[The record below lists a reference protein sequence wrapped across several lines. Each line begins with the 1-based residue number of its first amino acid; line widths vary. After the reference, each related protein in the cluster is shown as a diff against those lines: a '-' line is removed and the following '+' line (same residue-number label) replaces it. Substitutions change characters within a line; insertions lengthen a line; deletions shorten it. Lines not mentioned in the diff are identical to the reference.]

1 MWLIDSKQGILT
13 GCRIAS
19 TEIIEDSFQSIESL
33 LENDTL
39 EDWDFYESFVPFLK
53 NFISLVSFFDIKDE
67 RIKRA
72 QFVLENIKTKQLSWL
87 DVSEI
92 NYILGEIKAYIS
104 SNSSDE
110 TRRKNSLVNSIQKY
124 LSSLKGK
131 TGVSNKIHSFMND
144 YNRIVY
150 SPSFRRL
157 QDKAQV
163 YPLEQHDY
171 VRTRL
176 THSIE
181 VSSIAAQLGNITAIK
196 LFSKDNTK
204 KKNVAFQTEKIL
216 SCAALLHD
224 IGNPP
229 FGHFG
234 EDAIKTFFEKNFD
247 TLKIIDYSQ
256 IKNSKNLPKNLPQK
270 KLIKLKTD
278 ASVYEQLKR
287 DFTMFDGN
295 AQSFRIATK
304 TEMYKP
310 DHSLELTA
318 AVLGA
323 IIKYP
328 FPSNFNKRK
337 WGKPKFGYFYSE
349 NAEFELLTKM
359 KVAELNV
366 RNPLVL
372 LLEAADDICYVT
384 SDLDDAVKKNILT
397 YEMFV
402 KEIQNE
408 KDVKDESVRSFINRF
423 EDYYKKN
430 SDYDDVSAFSL
441 TMQRMLNDLRI
452 RLIGETSEAFIKN
465 YNRILNGIKVVKT
478 DNNCDGLYT
487 LSGDHCYDLL
497 GCIKSK
503 ALVKWLRDLFPEHIY
518 FEREIVENELKGFE
532 IITYLLAELVDSVLK
547 LEFDDNG
554 KVTKRSKNRFPKQY
568 HLFQLISPNFV
579 RTFKK
584 EIKKDGSNELTHI
597 YYRLKLVVDYISGMT
612 DSYAKEV
619 YEKLRGVK

>member
-13 GCRIAS
+13 GCRIAN

-33 LENDTL
+33 LKKDTI

-72 QFVLENIKTKQLSWL
+72 QFVLETIKTKQLSWL

-196 LFSKDNTK
+196 LFSKDNTR

-247 TLKIIDYSQ
+247 NLKIIDYSQ
-256 IKNSKNLPKNLPQK
+256 IDNSETLSKNLPQK

-310 DHSLELTA
+310 GHSLELTA

-328 FPSNFNKRK
+328 FPSNYEEEK
-337 WGKPKFGYFYSE
+337 WGNPKFGYFYSE
-349 NAEFELLTKM
+349 KTEFELLKKM

-384 SDLDDAVKKNILT
+384 SDLDDAIKKNILT

-402 KEIQNE
+402 KEIQKV
-408 KDVKDESVRSFINRF
+408 KDVNDESVRLFIDRF

-430 SDYDDVSAFSL
+430 SYYDDVSAFSL

-452 RLIGETSEAFIKN
+452 RLIGETSEAFIEN
-465 YNRILNGIKVVKT
+465 YNLIKKGINVVKT
-478 DNNCDGLYT
+478 DNNCDFLC
-487 LSGDHCYDLL
+487 SQDEKDCYDLL
-497 GCIKSK
+497 KCIKSK
-503 ALVKWLRDLFPEHIY
+503 VLVEWLRDLFPKYIY
-518 FEREIVENELKGFE
+518 CEREIVENELKGFE

-554 KVTKRSKNRFPKQY
+554 NVTKRSKKRFPKQY
-568 HLFQLISPNFV
+568 HLFQLISPSFV
-579 RTFKK
+579 RTFQK

>member
-19 TEIIEDSFQSIESL
+19 TEIIEDSFQSIELSL
-33 LENDTL
+33 KKDTI

-72 QFVLENIKTKQLSWL
+72 QLVLETIKTKQLSWI

-163 YPLEQHDY
+163 YPLEQNDY

-247 TLKIIDYSQ
+247 NLKIIDYSQ
-256 IKNSKNLPKNLPQK
+256 IDNSENLSKDLPHK
-270 KLIKLKTD
+270 KLIEFKPNV
-278 ASVYEQLKR
+278 SNYEQLKL

-310 DHSLELTA
+310 GHSLELTA

-328 FPSNFNKRK
+328 FPSNYEEEK

-349 NAEFELLTKM
+349 NTEFELLKKM

-384 SDLDDAVKKNILT
+384 SDLDDAIKKNILT

-402 KEIQNE
+402 KEIQKE
-408 KDVKDESVRSFINRF
+408 KVVDDEWVKFFIKKF
-423 EDYYKKN
+423 EEFYEKN
-430 SDYDDVSAFSL
+430 SYYDGFSAFSL

-452 RLIGETSEAFIKN
+452 RLIGETSETFIEN
-465 YNRILNGIKVVKT
+465 YNLIKKGINVVKT
-478 DNNCDGLYT
+478 DNNCDFLCSQDGKA
-487 LSGDHCYDLL
+487 CYDLL
-497 GCIKSK
+497 KCIKSK
-503 ALVKWLRDLFPEHIY
+503 ALVEWLRDLFPKYIY
-518 FEREIVENELKGFE
+518 CEREIVENELKGFE

-579 RTFKK
+579 RTFQK

>member
-1 MWLIDSKQGILT
+1 
-13 GCRIAS
+13 
-19 TEIIEDSFQSIESL
+19 
-33 LENDTL
+33 
-39 EDWDFYESFVPFLK
+39 
-53 NFISLVSFFDIKDE
+53 
-67 RIKRA
+67 
-72 QFVLENIKTKQLSWL
+72 
-87 DVSEI
+87 
-92 NYILGEIKAYIS
+92 
-104 SNSSDE
+104 
-110 TRRKNSLVNSIQKY
+110 
-124 LSSLKGK
+124 
-131 TGVSNKIHSFMND
+131 MND

-247 TLKIIDYSQ
+247 NLKIIDYSQ
-256 IKNSKNLPKNLPQK
+256 IDNSETLSKNLPQK

-310 DHSLELTA
+310 GHSLELTA

-328 FPSNFNKRK
+328 FPSNYEEEK
-337 WGKPKFGYFYSE
+337 WGNPKFGYFYSE
-349 NAEFELLTKM
+349 KTEFELLKKM

-384 SDLDDAVKKNILT
+384 SDLDDAIKKNILT

-402 KEIQNE
+402 KEIQKV
-408 KDVKDESVRSFINRF
+408 KDVNDESVRLFIDRF

-430 SDYDDVSAFSL
+430 SYYDDVSAFSL

-452 RLIGETSEAFIKN
+452 RLIGETSEAFIEN
-465 YNRILNGIKVVKT
+465 YNLIKKGINVVKT
-478 DNNCDGLYT
+478 DNNCDFLC
-487 LSGDHCYDLL
+487 SQDEKDCYDLL
-497 GCIKSK
+497 KCIKSK
-503 ALVKWLRDLFPEHIY
+503 VLVEWLRDLFPKYIY
-518 FEREIVENELKGFE
+518 CEREIVENELKGFE

-554 KVTKRSKNRFPKQY
+554 NVTKRSKKRFPKQY
-568 HLFQLISPNFV
+568 HLFQLISPSFV
-579 RTFKK
+579 RTFQK

>member
-13 GCRIAS
+13 SCRIAS
-19 TEIIEDSFQSIESL
+19 TEIIEDSFQSIEL
-33 LENDTL
+33 LLKKDTI

-53 NFISLVSFFDIKDE
+53 NLISLVSFFDIKDE
-67 RIKRA
+67 RIKKA
-72 QFVLENIKTKQLSWL
+72 QFVLETIKTKQLNWL
-87 DVSEI
+87 KVSEI

-104 SNSSDE
+104 SSSDDI
-110 TRRKNSLVNSIQKY
+110 RRKNSLVNSVQKY

-196 LFSKDNTK
+196 LCSKDNTK

-247 TLKIIDYSQ
+247 NLKIIDYSQ
-256 IKNSKNLPKNLPQK
+256 IDNSENLSIDLPQK
-270 KLIKLKTD
+270 KLIDFKPNV
-278 ASVYEQLKR
+278 SNYEQLKR
-287 DFTMFDGN
+287 DFTIFDGN

-310 DHSLELTA
+310 GHSLELTA

-328 FPSNFNKRK
+328 FPSDYEEEK
-337 WGKPKFGYFYSE
+337 WGNHKFGYFYSE
-349 NAEFELLTKM
+349 NTEFELLKKM

-384 SDLDDAVKKNILT
+384 SDLDDAIKKNILT

-402 KEIQNE
+402 KEIQKE
-408 KDVKDESVRSFINRF
+408 KVVDDESVRSFIDRF
-423 EDYYKKN
+423 EEFYEKN
-430 SDYDDVSAFSL
+430 SYYDDVSAFSL

-478 DNNCDGLYT
+478 DNDCAFLCSQDEE
-487 LSGDHCYDLL
+487 DCYDLL
-497 GCIKSK
+497 SCIKSK
-503 ALVKWLRDLFPEHIY
+503 ALVEWLRGLFPKYIY
-518 FEREIVENELKGFE
+518 CEREIVENELKGFE
-532 IITYLLAELVDSVLK
+532 IITYLLAELVDSILK

-554 KVTKRSKNRFPKQY
+554 NVTKRSKKRFPKQY
-568 HLFQLISPNFV
+568 RLFQLISPSFV

-584 EIKKDGSNELTHI
+584 EIKKDGSNKLTHI

>member
-33 LENDTL
+33 LKKDTI
-39 EDWDFYESFVPFLK
+39 EEWDFYESFVPFLK

-72 QFVLENIKTKQLSWL
+72 QFVLETIKTKQLSWL

-247 TLKIIDYSQ
+247 NLKIIDYSQ
-256 IKNSKNLPKNLPQK
+256 IDNSETLSKNLPQK

-310 DHSLELTA
+310 GHSLELTA

-328 FPSNFNKRK
+328 FPSNYEEEK
-337 WGKPKFGYFYSE
+337 WGNPKFGYFYSE
-349 NAEFELLTKM
+349 KTEFELLKKM

-384 SDLDDAVKKNILT
+384 SDLDDAIKKNILT

-402 KEIQNE
+402 KEIQKV
-408 KDVKDESVRSFINRF
+408 KDVNDESVRLFIDRF
-423 EDYYKKN
+423 EDYYC
-430 SDYDDVSAFSL
+430 F
-441 TMQRMLNDLRI
+441 
-452 RLIGETSEAFIKN
+452 F
-465 YNRILNGIKVVKT
+465 KT
-478 DNNCDGLYT
+478 
-487 LSGDHCYDLL
+487 
-497 GCIKSK
+497 
-503 ALVKWLRDLFPEHIY
+503 
-518 FEREIVENELKGFE
+518 
-532 IITYLLAELVDSVLK
+532 
-547 LEFDDNG
+547 
-554 KVTKRSKNRFPKQY
+554 
-568 HLFQLISPNFV
+568 
-579 RTFKK
+579 
-584 EIKKDGSNELTHI
+584 
-597 YYRLKLVVDYISGMT
+597 
-612 DSYAKEV
+612 
-619 YEKLRGVK
+619 

>member
-1 MWLIDSKQGILT
+1 M
-13 GCRIAS
+13 
-19 TEIIEDSFQSIESL
+19 
-33 LENDTL
+33 
-39 EDWDFYESFVPFLK
+39 
-53 NFISLVSFFDIKDE
+53 
-67 RIKRA
+67 
-72 QFVLENIKTKQLSWL
+72 
-87 DVSEI
+87 
-92 NYILGEIKAYIS
+92 GEIKAYIS

-181 VSSIAAQLGNITAIK
+181 VSSIAAQLGNITVIK

-247 TLKIIDYSQ
+247 NLKFIDYSQ

-328 FPSNFNKRK
+328 FPSNFNNKK
-337 WGKPKFGYFYSE
+337 WGEPKFGYFYSE

-402 KEIQNE
+402 KEIQKE
-408 KDVKDESVRSFINRF
+408 KVVDDESVKSFIKKF
-423 EDYYKKN
+423 EEFYEKN

-478 DNNCDGLYT
+478 DNNCEGLYT

-503 ALVKWLRDLFPEHIY
+503 ALVKWLRDLFPEYIY
-518 FEREIVENELKGFE
+518 CEREIVENELKGFE

-584 EIKKDGSNELTHI
+584 EIKKDGSNKLTHI

>member
-19 TEIIEDSFQSIESL
+19 TEIIEDSFQSIELSL
-33 LENDTL
+33 KKDTI

-53 NFISLVSFFDIKDE
+53 NLISLVSFFDIKDE

-72 QFVLENIKTKQLSWL
+72 QFVLETIKTKQLNWL
-87 DVSEI
+87 NVSEI

-104 SNSSDE
+104 SSSDDI
-110 TRRKNSLVNSIQKY
+110 RRKNSLVNSVQKY

-204 KKNVAFQTEKIL
+204 KKNIAFQTEKIL

-247 TLKIIDYSQ
+247 NLKIIDYSR
-256 IKNSKNLPKNLPQK
+256 IKNSKNLPEKLPQK

-278 ASVYEQLKR
+278 NPVYEQLKR
-287 DFTMFDGN
+287 DFTIFDGN

-310 DHSLELTA
+310 GHSLELTA

-328 FPSNFNKRK
+328 FPSDYEEEK
-337 WGKPKFGYFYSE
+337 WGNPKFGYFYSE
-349 NAEFELLTKM
+349 NTEFELLKKM

-384 SDLDDAVKKNILT
+384 SDLDDAIKKNILT

-402 KEIQNE
+402 KEIQ
-408 KDVKDESVRSFINRF
+408 KKKVVDDESVKSFIKKF
-423 EDYYKKN
+423 EEFYEKN
-430 SDYDDVSAFSL
+430 SYYDDVSAFSL

-452 RLIGETSEAFIKN
+452 RLIGETSETFIENHNLIKK
-465 YNRILNGIKVVKT
+465 GINVVKT
-478 DNNCDGLYT
+478 DNNCDFLCSQDGK
-487 LSGDHCYDLL
+487 DCYDLL
-497 GCIKSK
+497 SCIESK
-503 ALVKWLRDLFPEHIY
+503 ALVEWLRELFPKYIY
-518 FEREIVENELKGFE
+518 CEREIVENELKGFE

-554 KVTKRSKNRFPKQY
+554 NVTKRSKKRFPKQY
-568 HLFQLISPNFV
+568 RLFQLISPSFV
-579 RTFKK
+579 RTFQK

-597 YYRLKLVVDYISGMT
+597 YYRLKLVIDYISGMT

>member
-13 GCRIAS
+13 SCRIAS
-19 TEIIEDSFQSIESL
+19 TEIIEDSFQSIEL
-33 LENDTL
+33 LLKKDTI

-53 NFISLVSFFDIKDE
+53 NLISLVSFFDIKDE
-67 RIKRA
+67 RIKKA
-72 QFVLENIKTKQLSWL
+72 QFVLETIKTKQLNWL
-87 DVSEI
+87 KVSEI

-104 SNSSDE
+104 SSSDDI
-110 TRRKNSLVNSIQKY
+110 RRKNSLVNSVQKY

-196 LFSKDNTK
+196 LCSKDNTK

-247 TLKIIDYSQ
+247 NLKIIDYSQ
-256 IKNSKNLPKNLPQK
+256 IDNSENLSIDLPQK
-270 KLIKLKTD
+270 KLIDFKPNV
-278 ASVYEQLKR
+278 SNYEQLKR
-287 DFTMFDGN
+287 DFTIFDGN

-310 DHSLELTA
+310 GHSLELTA

-328 FPSNFNKRK
+328 FPSNYEEEK
-337 WGKPKFGYFYSE
+337 WGNPKFGYFYSE
-349 NAEFELLTKM
+349 KTEFELLKKM

-384 SDLDDAVKKNILT
+384 SDLDDAIKKNILT

-402 KEIQNE
+402 KEIQKV
-408 KDVKDESVRSFINRF
+408 KDVNDESVRLFIDRF

-430 SDYDDVSAFSL
+430 SYYDDVSAFSL

-452 RLIGETSEAFIKN
+452 RLIGETSEAFIEN
-465 YNRILNGIKVVKT
+465 YNLIKKGINVVKI
-478 DNNCDGLYT
+478 DNNCDFLC
-487 LSGDHCYDLL
+487 SQDEKDCYDLL
-497 GCIKSK
+497 KCIKSK
-503 ALVKWLRDLFPEHIY
+503 VLVEWLRDLFPKYIY
-518 FEREIVENELKGFE
+518 CEREIVENELKGFE

-554 KVTKRSKNRFPKQY
+554 NVTKRSKKRFPKQY
-568 HLFQLISPNFV
+568 HLFQLISPSFV
-579 RTFKK
+579 RTFQK

>member
-1 MWLIDSKQGILT
+1 MWLMESKQGILT

-19 TEIIEDSFQSIESL
+19 TEIIEDSFQSIEL
-33 LENDTL
+33 LLKKDTI

-53 NFISLVSFFDIKDE
+53 NLISLVSFFDIKDE

-72 QFVLENIKTKQLSWL
+72 QFVLETIKTKQLNWL
-87 DVSEI
+87 NVSEI

-104 SNSSDE
+104 SSSDDI
-110 TRRKNSLVNSIQKY
+110 RRKNSLVNSVQKY

-204 KKNVAFQTEKIL
+204 KKNIAFQTEKIL

-247 TLKIIDYSQ
+247 NLKIIDYSR
-256 IKNSKNLPKNLPQK
+256 IKNSKNLPEKLPQK
-270 KLIKLKTD
+270 KLIKLKKD
-278 ASVYEQLKR
+278 NPVYEQLKR
-287 DFTMFDGN
+287 DFTIFDGN

-310 DHSLELTA
+310 GHSLELTA

-328 FPSNFNKRK
+328 FPSDYEEEK
-337 WGKPKFGYFYSE
+337 WGNPKFGYFYSE
-349 NAEFELLTKM
+349 NTEFELLKKM

-384 SDLDDAVKKNILT
+384 SDLDDAIKKNILT

-402 KEIQNE
+402 KEIQ
-408 KDVKDESVRSFINRF
+408 KKKVVDDKSVKSFIKKF
-423 EDYYKKN
+423 EEFYEKN
-430 SDYDDVSAFSL
+430 SYYDDVSAFSL

-452 RLIGETSEAFIKN
+452 RLIGETSETFIENHNLIKK
-465 YNRILNGIKVVKT
+465 GINVVKT
-478 DNNCDGLYT
+478 DNNCDFLC
-487 LSGDHCYDLL
+487 SQDEEDCYDLL
-497 GCIKSK
+497 SCIESK
-503 ALVKWLRDLFPEHIY
+503 ALVEWLRELFPKYIY
-518 FEREIVENELKGFE
+518 CEREIVENELKGFE

-554 KVTKRSKNRFPKQY
+554 NVTKRSKKRFPKQY
-568 HLFQLISPNFV
+568 RLFQLISPSFV
-579 RTFKK
+579 RTFQK

-597 YYRLKLVVDYISGMT
+597 YYRLKLVIDYISGMT

>member
-1 MWLIDSKQGILT
+1 MESKQGILT

-33 LENDTL
+33 LKNDTI

-72 QFVLENIKTKQLSWL
+72 QFVLETIKTKQLNWL
-87 DVSEI
+87 KVSEI

-104 SNSSDE
+104 SSSDDI
-110 TRRKNSLVNSIQKY
+110 RRKNSLVNSVQKY

-196 LFSKDNTK
+196 LCSKDNTK
-204 KKNVAFQTEKIL
+204 KKNVAFQNEKIL

-247 TLKIIDYSQ
+247 NLKIIDYSQ
-256 IKNSKNLPKNLPQK
+256 IDNSENLSIDLPQK
-270 KLIKLKTD
+270 KLIDFKPNV
-278 ASVYEQLKR
+278 SNYEQLKR
-287 DFTMFDGN
+287 DFTIFDGN

-310 DHSLELTA
+310 GHSLELTA

-328 FPSNFNKRK
+328 FPSDYEEKK
-337 WGKPKFGYFYSE
+337 WGNPKFGYFYSE
-349 NAEFELLTKM
+349 NTEFELLKKM

-384 SDLDDAVKKNILT
+384 SDLDDAIKKNILT

-402 KEIQNE
+402 KEIQKE
-408 KDVKDESVRSFINRF
+408 KVVDDESVRSFIDRF
-423 EDYYKKN
+423 EEFYEKN
-430 SDYDDVSAFSL
+430 SYYDDVSAFSL

-452 RLIGETSEAFIKN
+452 RLIGETSETFIEN
-465 YNRILNGIKVVKT
+465 YNRIKEGVNVVNT
-478 DNNCDGLYT
+478 DNNCAFLCSQDEE
-487 LSGDHCYDLL
+487 DCYDLL
-497 GCIKSK
+497 SCIKSK
-503 ALVKWLRDLFPEHIY
+503 ALVEWLRELFPKYIY
-518 FEREIVENELKGFE
+518 CEREIVENELKGFE

-554 KVTKRSKNRFPKQY
+554 NVTKRSKKRFPKQY
-568 HLFQLISPNFV
+568 RLSQLISPSFV
-579 RTFKK
+579 RTFQK

>member
-13 GCRIAS
+13 SCRIAS
-19 TEIIEDSFQSIESL
+19 TEIIEDSFQSIEL
-33 LENDTL
+33 LLKKDTI

-53 NFISLVSFFDIKDE
+53 NLISLVSFFDIKDE
-67 RIKRA
+67 RIKKA
-72 QFVLENIKTKQLSWL
+72 QYVLETIKTKQLNWL
-87 DVSEI
+87 KVSEI

-104 SNSSDE
+104 SSSDDI
-110 TRRKNSLVNSIQKY
+110 RRKNSLVNSVQKY

-196 LFSKDNTK
+196 LCSKDNTK

-247 TLKIIDYSQ
+247 NLKIIDYSQ
-256 IKNSKNLPKNLPQK
+256 IDNSENLSIDLPQK
-270 KLIKLKTD
+270 KLIDFKPNV
-278 ASVYEQLKR
+278 SNYEQLKR
-287 DFTMFDGN
+287 DFTIFDGN

-310 DHSLELTA
+310 GHSLELTA

-328 FPSNFNKRK
+328 FPSDYEEEK
-337 WGKPKFGYFYSE
+337 WGNHKFGYFYSE
-349 NAEFELLTKM
+349 NTEFELLKKM

-384 SDLDDAVKKNILT
+384 SDLDDAIKKNILT

-402 KEIQNE
+402 KEIQKE
-408 KDVKDESVRSFINRF
+408 KVVDDESVRSFIDRF
-423 EDYYKKN
+423 EEFYEKN
-430 SDYDDVSAFSL
+430 SYYDDVSAFSL

-478 DNNCDGLYT
+478 DNDCAFLCSQDEE
-487 LSGDHCYDLL
+487 DCYDLL
-497 GCIKSK
+497 SCIKSK
-503 ALVKWLRDLFPEHIY
+503 ALVEWLRGLFPKYIY
-518 FEREIVENELKGFE
+518 CEREIVENELKGFE
-532 IITYLLAELVDSVLK
+532 IITYLLAELVDSILK

-554 KVTKRSKNRFPKQY
+554 NVTKRSKKRFPKQY
-568 HLFQLISPNFV
+568 RLFQLISPSFV

-584 EIKKDGSNELTHI
+584 EIKKDGSNKLTHI

>member
-247 TLKIIDYSQ
+247 NLEIIDYSQ
-256 IKNSKNLPKNLPQK
+256 IDNSENLSKDLPQK
-270 KLIKLKTD
+270 KLIEFKPNV
-278 ASVYEQLKR
+278 SIYEQLKL

-310 DHSLELTA
+310 GHSLELTA
-318 AVLGA
+318 SVLGA

-328 FPSNFNKRK
+328 FPSNYEEEK
-337 WGKPKFGYFYSE
+337 WGNHKFGYFYSE

-397 YEMFV
+397 YEIFV
-402 KEIQNE
+402 KEIQKE
-408 KDVKDESVRSFINRF
+408 KVVDDESVQSFIKKF
-423 EDYYKKN
+423 EEFYEKN

-441 TMQRMLNDLRI
+441 TMQRRLNDLRI

-465 YNRILNGIKVVKT
+465 YNLIKKGINVVKT
-478 DNNCDGLYT
+478 DNNCDFLCSQDGK
-487 LSGDHCYDLL
+487 DCYDLL
-497 GCIKSK
+497 KCIKSK
-503 ALVKWLRDLFPEHIY
+503 VLVEWLRDLFPKYIY
-518 FEREIVENELKGFE
+518 CEREIVENELKGFE

-579 RTFKK
+579 RTFQK

-612 DSYAKEV
+612 DSYAKEI